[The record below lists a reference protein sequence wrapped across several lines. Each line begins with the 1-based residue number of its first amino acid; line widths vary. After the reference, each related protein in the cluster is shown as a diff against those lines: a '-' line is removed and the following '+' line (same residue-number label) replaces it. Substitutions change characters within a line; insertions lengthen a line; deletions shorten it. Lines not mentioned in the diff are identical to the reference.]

1 MTDCQSVCLSFSD
14 DCFSDVVHRLGPD
27 GRPQRPQRV
36 TATEW
41 QLFVFCSSQCVQCHI
56 NGLLIIHIYIM
67 QSLLSTGKQKYFV
80 SYSPYCLMC
89 VSLCLVLT
97 LAEGKGPSMSNQ
109 SKQTSTVLLL
119 LMLF

>member
-41 QLFVFCSSQCVQCHI
+41 QLFLFCSSQCVQCHI
-56 NGLLIIHIYIM
+56 NGLLIIYIYIM
-67 QSLLSTGKQKYFV
+67 QSLLSTGKQQYFV

-89 VSLCLVLT
+89 VSLS
-97 LAEGKGPSMSNQ
+97 APSFDPS
-109 SKQTSTVLLL
+109 
-119 LMLF
+119 